1 MENFYKNYYQM
12 FNGIELCINQK
23 LQLPALTL
31 IYSTIDSLSW
41 LAYGDIGGNKVQFTK
56 WVDEYMDNEKLLDIT
71 SLDLY
76 SARCAIIHTLTP
88 NSKRSNKKEASV
100 LCYAWGD
107 ANRSL
112 GEKSIEKSGINGL
125 KIIHINDLFESLK
138 IGTLKFTKNDN
149 LNKNTLDRMTQH
161 YTNISKEELNKFI
174 KLT

>member
-41 LAYGDIGGNKVQFTK
+41 IAYGDKEGNKVQFTK
-56 WVDEYMDNEKLLDIT
+56 WVDEYLVNEKFLDVT

-76 SARCAIIHTLTP
+76 SARCAIIHTLTS
-88 NSKRSNKKEASV
+88 NSKSSNKKEASI
-100 LCYAWGD
+100 LYYSWGD
-107 ANRSL
+107 ANKSL
-112 GEKSIEKSGINGL
+112 GQESIEKSGINKL

-138 IGTLKFTKNDN
+138 QGTLEFTKNNN
-149 LNKNTLDRMTQH
+149 LNKNVLDRITQH

-174 KLT
+174 NLT